1 MTTITG
7 MQMALSFRDTALG
20 PAFALL
26 FRMGRGSWLGDTP
39 LSCLQT
45 WASSLP
51 WPFGTVK
58 KVQQVKVLAAKDDNL
73 SCIPGT
79 YMVKGKN
86 QPCSLSSACHTST
99 STLACTCEYT
109 QNNKIM
115 KNPLYFLKGGWMKK
129 LQADRCVNLNRIEFN
144 IRPHLKPLTPS
155 SCPFNFC

>member
-1 MTTITG
+1 MKGCHCIDTISWSRLLGSSGIKCGAERVRMALPRVLWWERVRGMTTITG

-26 FRMGRGSWLGDTP
+26 FRMGRGSWLGDTL

-58 KVQQVKVLAAKDDNL
+58 KVQRVKVLAAKNDNL

-99 STLACTCEYT
+99 LACTCEYT
-109 QNNKIM
+109 QNNKIV
-115 KNPLYFLKGGWMKK
+115 KNPL
-129 LQADRCVNLNRIEFN
+129 
-144 IRPHLKPLTPS
+144 
-155 SCPFNFC
+155 